1 MSEDAITSVCG
12 PGASPQWPM
21 PPPLSASTLDTALV
35 CNDLEQQLRVIVTD
49 HRRVSYYMGWGVLGG
64 GGGVVL
70 GFCVW
75 LWLKHVTWIA
85 ILAE

>member
-35 CNDLEQQLRVIVTD
+35 SNDLEQQLRVIVTE
-49 HRRVSYYMGWGVLGG
+49 HRRVSYYVGWVFLGC
-64 GGGVVL
+64 GGVVL
-70 GFCVW
+70 GVSVCMCGYDSNM
-75 LWLKHVTWIA
+75 LHG
-85 ILAE
+85 